1 MVTCTSPIGRV
12 VEGPALLFDPS
23 DLEKL
28 ADRLREDYAIA
39 QPFPHVVLDDFLPVA
54 AANRLVGEFPPVDEF
69 VRDGPEG
76 GNKIGKFDSS
86 PRTPLGVFTR
96 GLIAQLSS
104 SPFMDFLERLSGVSG
119 LLSDPRGVDSALR
132 HFVRGGR
139 LAVHADFNRQT
150 RLGLE
155 RRLNLILYLNE
166 HWPAEYGGA
175 LELWDRDM
183 MGCVRRISPL
193 FNRAV
198 VFSPTDEA
206 YHGFPDPVRCPEG
219 DSRKSLQLYYYAA
232 PRHGVELHYTIW
244 RRRSLRSLVGR
255 LRRRVSNFVPSF
267 FRS

>member
-1 MVTCTSPIGRV
+1 MVASTSALGRV

-23 DLEKL
+23 ALEKR
-28 ADRLREDYAIA
+28 ADRLREAYATA
-39 QPFPHVVLDDFLPVA
+39 QPFPHVVLDDFLPAEA
-54 AANRLVGEFPPVDEF
+54 ARRLVGEFPPVDAF
-69 VRDGPEG
+69 ARDGPEG
-76 GNKIGKFDSS
+76 GNKIGKFDST
-86 PRTPLGVFTR
+86 PRTPLGAFTR

-104 SPFMDFLERLSGVSG
+104 SPFMDFLERLSGISG
-119 LLSDPRGVDSALR
+119 LLADPQGVDSALR

-139 LAVHADFNRQT
+139 LAVHADFNRQV

-166 HWPAEYGGA
+166 RWPAEYGGA

-183 MGCVRRISPL
+183 MGCVRSISPL

-219 DSRKSLQLYYYAA
+219 DSRKSLQLYYYAVA
-232 PRHGVELHYTIW
+232 RQGVELHYTIW

-255 LRRRVSNFVPSF
+255 LHRRVRDQVASL